1 MQWRACT
8 QCNIGL
14 AYCHLFAIIV
24 NYYTFNRGNHKVCG
38 ILEGY
43 RFRFASW
50 HSVPRGRFEN
60 ALKWGLLESHAT
72 NEAGLSIRSFDMQGA
87 YRLDAWN
94 LCVLGVLWW
103 QILGVLRWQMRTA
116 ASKQQN
122 SRFFSIVFGLR
133 FQDFL
138 ISDILRHVYFLL
150 PQGLY
155 TFDMRK
161 LSAATSRHWDHVM
174 AVLDVD
180 YAPNGS
186 LAILSFL

>member
-1 MQWRACT
+1 MRSKNK
-8 QCNIGL
+8 QCGEAVCNGGHAPNVIQVLPIVTYLLLYIYCKL
-14 AYCHLFAIIV
+14 AYFQS
-24 NYYTFNRGNHKVCG
+24 HKVYG
-38 ILEGY
+38 ILAW
-43 RFRFASW
+43 FWLRFASW

-122 SRFFSIVFGLR
+122 SRFFSR
-133 FQDFL
+133 
-138 ISDILRHVYFLL
+138 
-150 PQGLY
+150 
-155 TFDMRK
+155 
-161 LSAATSRHWDHVM
+161 
-174 AVLDVD
+174 
-180 YAPNGS
+180 GS
-186 LAILSFL
+186 GDR